1 MWEVTKTHSYE
12 IWVNFR
18 FVVRSEFRGYEGSKL
33 IFTELEVEETD
44 ITALRRT
51 S

>member
-12 IWVNFR
+12 IWVGFT